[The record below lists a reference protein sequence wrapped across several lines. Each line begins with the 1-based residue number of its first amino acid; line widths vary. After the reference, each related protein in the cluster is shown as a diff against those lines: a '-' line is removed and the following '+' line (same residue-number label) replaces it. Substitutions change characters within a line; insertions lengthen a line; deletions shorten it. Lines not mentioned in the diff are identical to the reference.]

1 MNEIYNMFSV
11 NKKKILVTGAANGN
25 GEAIA
30 RGLGIAGAEL
40 FLIDVDE
47 DNLKDV
53 VDEIEKVTKS
63 TVKNKVV
70 DLSNADNLNTFLKKS

>member
-1 MNEIYNMFSV
+1 
-11 NKKKILVTGAANGN
+11 
-25 GEAIA
+25 
-30 RGLGIAGAEL
+30 
-40 FLIDVDE
+40 LIDVDE
-47 DNLKDV
+47 DNLKVV